1 MERLVELLEKNWSVV
16 SQAPLA
22 FLLLGV
28 VAFGLA
34 YAAAAWKFSAQ
45 IEQVKSASDTLRER
59 LQLKTEQADSYRERA
74 LKYDDKLLVVAQ
86 TDSAGLREKTLMF
99 VGEIRAF
106 MERHRHKDDLIQ
118 GSEWVEMTQARDEEE
133 KQRLWHKF
141 TSAMSRAGS
150 ERMSEWERRF
160 KVEALMLRDELL
172 SRLPDQPRPERADFN
187 YEHPVNYFGYCEVA
201 DDLERMAKQ
210 LLRASA

>member
-1 MERLVELLEKNWSVV
+1 MERLIDLLEKNWGVV

-22 FLLLGV
+22 FFLLGA

-34 YAAAAWKFSAQ
+34 YAAAAWKFSSQ
-45 IEQVKSASDTLRER
+45 IEQVKSANDTLRER
-59 LQLKTEQADSYRERA
+59 LQLKTEQTEMYRERA
-74 LKYDDKLLVVAQ
+74 LKYDEKVAAVAQ
-86 TDSAGLREKTLMF
+86 SDSADLRERTLAF
-99 VGEIRAF
+99 VGEIRSF
-106 MERHRHKDDLIQ
+106 MERHRRNDDLIQ
-118 GSEWVEMTQARDEEE
+118 GNEWVEMTQSRDEAE

-141 TSAMSRAGS
+141 TSAMSRASS

-172 SRLPDQPRPERADFN
+172 SRLPKQERPERADFN

-210 LLRASA
+210 LPRAGA